1 MFLRNAV
8 KHLPIIPVSFSRNFV
23 VISDFC
29 RIVFKCVEY
38 SNHAFVENMY
48 IKMAF
53 SRLDKC
59 VSWSEMK
66 YWCRSTEECMGALKP
81 IEIPSSLPSLPLPA
95 SDAKP
100 TPTTS
105 PSRPES
111 MVAAAAQNSRASHL
125 SRSGKLYRARSRLY
139 RSRILQENIFCCGTV
154 FSYFQ
159 WYFTNI
165 LMNEVLVNNL

>member
-1 MFLRNAV
+1 M
-8 KHLPIIPVSFSRNFV
+8 
-23 VISDFC
+23 ISDFC

-139 RSRILQENIFCCGTV
+139 RSRILQENMRWKALAEIYTMHSFAQLLQSH
-154 FSYFQ
+154 F
-159 WYFTNI
+159 
-165 LMNEVLVNNL
+165 LVKKLPKDC